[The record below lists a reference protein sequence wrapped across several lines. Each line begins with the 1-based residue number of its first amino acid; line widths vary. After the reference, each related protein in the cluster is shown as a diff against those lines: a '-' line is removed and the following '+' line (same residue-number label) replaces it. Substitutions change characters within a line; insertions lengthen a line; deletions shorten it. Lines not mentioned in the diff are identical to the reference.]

1 MAETFNKK
9 ERNKKKL
16 QKRREK
22 EQRRDEKRYEETNPT
37 KKLEDMFAYVDE
49 NGNLS
54 NTPPDERKIKAVA
67 LEDIMISTP
76 KDEPEDPNALPKGKI
91 SYFDASKGYG
101 FITNIKNQERIFVHV
116 SQLADPSVSLA
127 TGDDVEYIAT
137 KGPRGPQ
144 AELVRKI

>member
-1 MAETFNKK
+1 MAETFSKK

-22 EQRRDEKRYEETNPT
+22 EQRREEKRIEGPNSSQN
-37 KKLEDMFAYVDE
+37 LEDMFAYVDE

-54 NTPPDERKIKAVA
+54 NTPPDQTKVKKVE
-67 LEDIMISTP
+67 LEDIMVSTP
-76 KDEPEDPNALPKGKI
+76 KDEPTDPDALPIGRI

-101 FITNIKNQERIFVHV
+101 FITNEKNQERIFVHV

-127 TGDDVEYIAT
+127 TGDQVEYMAT

>member
-22 EQRRDEKRYEETNPT
+22 EQRRDEKRLEGPSSSQN
-37 KKLEDMFAYVDE
+37 LEDMFAYVDE
-49 NGNLS
+49 NGNIS
-54 NTPPDERKIKAVA
+54 STPPDQTKIKKVA
-67 LEDIMISTP
+67 LEDIMVSTP
-76 KDEPEDPNALPKGKI
+76 KDEPTDPDALPIGRI

-101 FITNIKNQERIFVHV
+101 FITNEKNQERIFVHV

-127 TGDDVEYIAT
+127 TGDQVEYLAI